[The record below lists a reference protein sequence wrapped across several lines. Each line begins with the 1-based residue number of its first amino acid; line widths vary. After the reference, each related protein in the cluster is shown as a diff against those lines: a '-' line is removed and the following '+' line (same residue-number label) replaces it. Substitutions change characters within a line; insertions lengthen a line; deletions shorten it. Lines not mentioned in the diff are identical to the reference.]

1 MANSGHISLIRL
13 NQLSMVVF
21 VNMWK
26 LSMMF
31 INTIFVVMISSRMFY
46 LHFEIADCY

>member
-1 MANSGHISLIRL
+1 MANNGHISLIRS

-31 INTIFVVMISSRMFY
+31 MNIIFVVMISSRMFY
-46 LHFEIADCY
+46 LHFEIADC